1 MAAEQPIL
9 TQTWFSDR
17 LAWVLTLATAALHLA
32 FAGRYDLFRDEL
44 YFIICGQHPAFGY
57 ADQPPLVP
65 ILAAG
70 LYAVGGNA
78 FWVRLPSVIAAAALV
93 FVTVRL
99 ARRIG
104 SNRVG
109 AGIAGLAAAT
119 APVLLGLTATLS
131 TSSFDPLAFTMI
143 ALLLIRRIDG
153 DDRALLW
160 AGVAAGIILQVKYSL
175 VLWAIGV
182 AVGVLMFERGLLRRK
197 ALWTGLAI
205 GAVIA
210 VPSLIWQALHGFP
223 FLELSAAAEGKNA
236 DVAIGPFVANQFL
249 IMNPL
254 FGPLW
259 IAGLIAPF
267 AAQRFG
273 QLRFLVAAY
282 AVTFALVRLGHGKD
296 YYLAALYPALIAIGA
311 TWLSD
316 LARRGWRRR
325 TLLGWA
331 GLATAFAAFLAPIAL
346 PILPP
351 ERLEAYMLQTGIA
364 PQAQEKSFAGTV
376 LPQIFADQLG
386 WHAFTEQVGLTWLYV
401 TPADRARTAILTDN
415 YGEAAALDLYGGRF
429 GLPPVLSGHNQY
441 YLLGLRGQ
449 DPSNLIVI
457 TDSPGNLVRVCTH
470 ADIVGKTFARFAVA
484 HENGKAIVWCEGL
497 KKPLGTLWPMVKHF
511 E

>member
-1 MAAEQPIL
+1 MR
-9 TQTWFSDR
+9 DR
-17 LAWVLTLATAALHLA
+17 LAWALAIATAALHLA
-32 FAGRYDLFRDEL
+32 VAGRFDLFRDEL

-65 ILAAG
+65 LLAAG
-70 LYAVGGNA
+70 LYAIGGSA
-78 FWVRLPSVIAAAALV
+78 FWVRLPSAFAAAALV

-104 SNRVG
+104 GDSLG
-109 AGIAGLAAAT
+109 TGLAGLAVAT
-119 APVLLGLTATLS
+119 APVLMGLTAILS
-131 TSSFDPLAFTMI
+131 TSSFDPLAFTAI
-143 ALLLIRRIDG
+143 ALFLIRGIEG
-153 DDRALLW
+153 DDRALIW
-160 AGVAAGIILQVKYSL
+160 AGITAGIILQVKYSL
-175 VLWAIGV
+175 VLWAFGV
-182 AVGVLMFERGLLRRK
+182 AVGMIAFERGLLRRK
-197 ALWTGLAI
+197 ALWAGLVI

-210 VPSLIWQALHGFP
+210 VPSLIWQALNGFP

-236 DVAIGPFVANQFL
+236 DIALAPFVANQFL

-254 FGPLW
+254 FAPLW

-267 AAQRFG
+267 AAPRFAR
-273 QLRFLVAAY
+273 LRFLVAAY

-311 TWLSD
+311 AWLSD
-316 LARRGWRRR
+316 LARRGWRRW

-331 GLATAFAAFLAPIAL
+331 VLATAFAAFLAPIAL

-351 ERLEAYMLQTGIA
+351 EKLEAYMLQTGIA
-364 PQAQEKSFAGTV
+364 PQAQEKSLAGTV

-386 WHAFTEQVGLTWLYV
+386 WHAFTEQVGQTWLYV

-429 GLPPVLSGHNQY
+429 GLPPALSGHNHY
-441 YLLGLRGQ
+441 YMFGLRGQ
-449 DPSNLIVI
+449 DPVNLIVV
-457 TDSPGNLVRVCTH
+457 TDSPEDLVPVCTH
-470 ADIVGKTFARFAVA
+470 ADVVGKTFARFAVA

-497 KKPLGTLWPMVKHF
+497 KQPLGTLWPAVKHF